1 LSARL
6 LPGTTARTT
15 VRHCL
20 YDRRFALGE
29 DRRYLGT
36 VDAGSVLL
44 LLARAE
50 QGDARAAWTLV
61 ATREGVL
68 GWIPMAGP
76 ADPIA
81 SPSRRAWARL
91 P

>member
-1 LSARL
+1 MSARL

-29 DRRYLGT
+29 DSRYLGT

-76 ADPIA
+76 DPSA
-81 SPSRRAWARL
+81 RPGRRAWVRL